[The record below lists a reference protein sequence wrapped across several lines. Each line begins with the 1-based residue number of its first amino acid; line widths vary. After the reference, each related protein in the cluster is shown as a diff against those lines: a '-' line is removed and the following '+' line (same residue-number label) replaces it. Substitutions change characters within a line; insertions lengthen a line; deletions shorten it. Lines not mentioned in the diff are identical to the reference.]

1 MEIENFSNEH
11 VLFSFPFALQVN
23 IIVIRGAKNKK
34 KKKKLL
40 EFISY
45 EILFF

>member
-34 KKKKLL
+34 KKKLL